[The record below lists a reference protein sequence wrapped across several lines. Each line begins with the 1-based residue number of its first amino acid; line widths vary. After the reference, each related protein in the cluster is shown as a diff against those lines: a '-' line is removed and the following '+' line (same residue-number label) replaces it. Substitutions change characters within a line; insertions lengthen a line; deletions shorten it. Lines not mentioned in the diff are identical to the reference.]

1 MNVYAIVINDML
13 QKNSMLKHYTSEK
26 FMLNQNNS
34 LFYKKEI
41 VLHVEINITNFQ
53 EVNQEHLNT
62 LNTYSEIMNNGDT
75 VIINYNI
82 PSYQN
87 KE

>member
-26 FMLNQNNS
+26 VMLNQNNS
-34 LFYKKEI
+34 LFYKKGI

-62 LNTYSEIMNNGDT
+62 LNTYS
-75 VIINYNI
+75 
-82 PSYQN
+82 
-87 KE
+87 

>member
-13 QKNSMLKHYTSEK
+13 QKNSKLKHCTSEK

-34 LFYKKEI
+34 LLYKKEI

-53 EVNQEHLNT
+53 EVNQQDLNT
-62 LNTYSEIMNNGDT
+62 LNTYS
-75 VIINYNI
+75 
-82 PSYQN
+82 
-87 KE
+87 

>member
-34 LFYKKEI
+34 LFYEKEI

-53 EVNQEHLNT
+53 EVNQQDLNT
-62 LNTYSEIMNNGDT
+62 LNTYS
-75 VIINYNI
+75 
-82 PSYQN
+82 
-87 KE
+87 